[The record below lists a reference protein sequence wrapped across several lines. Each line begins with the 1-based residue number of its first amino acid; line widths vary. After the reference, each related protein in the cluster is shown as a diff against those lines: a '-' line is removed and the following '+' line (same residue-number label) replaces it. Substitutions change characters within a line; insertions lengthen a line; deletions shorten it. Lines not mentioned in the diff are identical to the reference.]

1 MAKRVIATEQPD
13 LSLPVNMLRLGQYV
27 RARRTA
33 VNITIEDAAAIC
45 GVSKQALCNVE
56 SGLKTVRADT
66 VFKVLEYFGV
76 KLWFDK
82 NSTAAN
88 GETSDEWL

>member
-1 MAKRVIATEQPD
+1 MAKRVIATKLPD
-13 LSLPVNMLRLGQYV
+13 LDLPVNMQRLGQYV
-27 RARRTA
+27 RARRTS

-82 NSTAAN
+82 NVTDYN
-88 GETSDEWL
+88 GDSSDEWL